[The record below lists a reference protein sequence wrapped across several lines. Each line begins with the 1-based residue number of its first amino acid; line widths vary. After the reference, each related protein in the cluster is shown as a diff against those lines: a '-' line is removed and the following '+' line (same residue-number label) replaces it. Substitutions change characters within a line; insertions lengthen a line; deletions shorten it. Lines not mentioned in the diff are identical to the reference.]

1 MLTTRKLFV
10 FILFALVFMLA
21 TREVGDPDFWWH
33 LRTGQYIAETG
44 TIPHTDIFSFTNIG
58 KEWVTHE
65 WLSEIAMFWLYR
77 VGGINLLIV
86 AFSLLITVTFW
97 FLYLCCEGKPHW
109 AGFTILLGV
118 FAAAP
123 ILGVRPQIFTFLLG
137 SIWLYLLGLYIQR
150 CENRILVFFPLSII
164 LWVNLHSGYALG
176 LVILALYIT
185 GEIGEIV
192 LRWLRR
198 QVDHGMDRETSIHLK
213 ALSITFIASIAA
225 VVINPNG
232 VRMYIYPFETLSSS
246 AMQTYIQEWFSPDF
260 HLAHWQPFAWLILL
274 TIATALLTPSKS
286 SATQVILLV
295 FFGYAALRSVRNIP
309 FFILVAIPLISRQ
322 LNQLFE
328 RFNFNEEAYARRS
341 IVVINVVLAIIII
354 AVAFLRVQTV
364 SAEQANYE
372 KQTFPVAAVEWI
384 AKNKPEGNIYNTYD
398 WGGYLIWKL
407 YPEYKVFIDGRA
419 DVYGDVFIRNYL
431 TIYRAEQGWNEK
443 LINSNVRVVLIKPD
457 APLADAMRQMSNW
470 EIVYKDEQSI
480 LYIKEP

>member
-1 MLTTRKLFV
+1 
-10 FILFALVFMLA
+10 
-21 TREVGDPDFWWH
+21 
-33 LRTGQYIAETG
+33 
-44 TIPHTDIFSFTNIG
+44 
-58 KEWVTHE
+58 
-65 WLSEIAMFWLYR
+65 
-77 VGGINLLIV
+77 
-86 AFSLLITVTFW
+86 
-97 FLYLCCEGKPHW
+97 
-109 AGFTILLGV
+109 
-118 FAAAP
+118 
-123 ILGVRPQIFTFLLG
+123 
-137 SIWLYLLGLYIQR
+137 
-150 CENRILVFFPLSII
+150 
-164 LWVNLHSGYALG
+164 
-176 LVILALYIT
+176 
-185 GEIGEIV
+185 
-192 LRWLRR
+192 
-198 QVDHGMDRETSIHLK
+198 MDRETSIHLK

-309 FFILVAIPLISRQ
+309 FFILIAIPLISRQ